1 MTHDSRF
8 TIHDST
14 NEGPTSTST
23 ARALTASRA
32 RGGVTRARASATMEP
47 SSDEAIVFASSPCTR
62 APGRWITGASGRTT
76 RMNETKRPT
85 GRRRR
90 GRRDDRRRDDRVA
103 TDRATDVERWTD
115 DDWFFSRIRARRLA
129 RAFVTRSLDARRFT
143 RAGHAVTTQ
152 CDRTRTRD
160 GSCTRDFREFDK
172 RERRVR
178 WRDYRGM
185 SMC

>member
-14 NEGPTSTST
+14 NEGLHLHLHRAGVDRVR
-23 ARALTASRA
+23 ARAVASRA
-32 RGGVTRARASATMEP
+32 RAHRPPWSRP
-47 SSDEAIVFASSPCTR
+47 SDEAIVFASSPCTR

-76 RMNETKRPT
+76 RMNETTRPT

-115 DDWFFSRIRARRLA
+115 DDWLFFTNSRASSRARVRDSIARRAQIHQGWTRGDDAVRIGRGRETGLA
-129 RAFVTRSLDARRFT
+129 RAIS
-143 RAGHAVTTQ
+143 
-152 CDRTRTRD
+152 
-160 GSCTRDFREFDK
+160 GSSTG
-172 RERRVR
+172 ER
-178 WRDYRGM
+178 GE
-185 SMC
+185 

>member
-14 NEGPTSTST
+14 NEGLHLHLHRACTSHDSYPRFTIHDSTNEGLHLHLDRVCTSHDSYPRFT
-23 ARALTASRA
+23 IHDSTNEGLHLHRHRAGVDRVRARAVASRA
-32 RGGVTRARASATMEP
+32 RAHRPPWSR

-76 RMNETKRPT
+76 RTNETKRPT

-103 TDRATDVERWTD
+103 TDRATASNDGLTTIG
-115 DDWFFSRIRARRLA
+115 FFHEFARVVSRAR
-129 RAFVTRSLDARRFT
+129 S
-143 RAGHAVTTQ
+143 
-152 CDRTRTRD
+152 
-160 GSCTRDFREFDK
+160 
-172 RERRVR
+172 
-178 WRDYRGM
+178 
-185 SMC
+185 